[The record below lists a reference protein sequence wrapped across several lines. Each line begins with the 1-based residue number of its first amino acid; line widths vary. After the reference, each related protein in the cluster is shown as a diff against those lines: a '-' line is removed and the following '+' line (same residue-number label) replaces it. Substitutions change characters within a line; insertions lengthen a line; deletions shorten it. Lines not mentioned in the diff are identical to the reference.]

1 MRHRTKQ
8 YAECLYEYIKIF
20 LTENMILNVSYNRI
34 KLFYTPYVFCTLN
47 IVCVYVYNILYRY
60 QYRGYTYTFII
71 LYIISDIRVTYNVI
85 LR

>member
-8 YAECLYEYIKIF
+8 YAECLYIKKNF

-47 IVCVYVYNILYRY
+47 IVYIYVYNILY
-60 QYRGYTYTFII
+60 TNTA
-71 LYIISDIRVTYNVI
+71 VTLIN
-85 LR
+85 L